1 MLYCICIWSFITTFI
16 YIWYMFDVLN
26 KGQYRQVVISM
37 IYVVMSFTVFIDSF
51 LRLFSVAKT
60 GLW

>member
-26 KGQYRQVVISM
+26 KGQCKQVVISM

-51 LRLFSVAKT
+51 LRLFSVTKT